1 MGLLNALLLLPIPS
15 TEVSKGDCWMKS
27 AYRFLLAVLFLAAP
41 TVSLA
46 QDAREIMIKVD
57 DLLNRTYQSSVRQM
71 KFSTCRYALSNGKL
85 SCVEKPRNIRFEV
98 FSTHKPA
105 PQGGID
111 HKSLDVIVDP
121 VSDKGTTML
130 SWIYADD
137 DKPFDI
143 WVFLPIL
150 NKVKRLVAVSDGK
163 EAAAMFGSEVST
175 EDSSDDRKIRDYT
188 YRLLGEETYR
198 GRRVWKIEMTPTPS
212 RRKRSYYSRIVSYVD
227 KERFNVLK
235 DELYDPSGRL
245 YKEYSVIE
253 VKQFGKLWLATKAS
267 MNNLLRRRITVVET
281 TAVAFNVAIDSE
293 FHTQRSLTDFAYR
306 ERQMQLYRKYLTQ
319 GPAKP

>member
-1 MGLLNALLLLPIPS
+1 
-15 TEVSKGDCWMKS
+15 MKTS
-27 AYRFLLAVLFLAAP
+27 YRILLAALFLAAP
-41 TVSLA
+41 TVSIA

-57 DLLNRTYQSSVRQM
+57 DLLNRTYKSSVRQM
-71 KFSTCRYALSNGKL
+71 KFSTCRYTLSNGKL
-85 SCVEKPRNIRFEV
+85 SCTEKPRNIRFEV
-98 FSTHKPA
+98 FSTHKLVA
-105 PQGGID
+105 QGEID

-143 WVFLPIL
+143 WVYLPVL
-150 NKVKRLVAVSDGK
+150 NKVKRLVAVSDGN

-188 YRLLGEETYR
+188 YKLLGQETYR
-198 GRRVWKIEMTPTPS
+198 GRQVWKIELTPTAS
-212 RRKRSYYSRIVSYVD
+212 RRKRSYYSRIVTYVD
-227 KERFNVLK
+227 KERFNTVK

-245 YKEYSVIE
+245 YKEWSVID
-253 VKQFGKLWLATKAS
+253 VKQFGRLWLPTKAS
-267 MNNLLRRRITVVET
+267 MNNLLKRRITVVET
-281 TAVAFNVAIDSE
+281 SAVAFDVEIEPE

-306 ERQMQLYRKYLTQ
+306 ERQMQLYRKSLTQ
-319 GPAKP
+319 GKSGTQQAPAKP

>member
-1 MGLLNALLLLPIPS
+1 
-15 TEVSKGDCWMKS
+15 MKTTFRIFF
-27 AYRFLLAVLFLAAP
+27 AALFLAAP
-41 TVSLA
+41 TASFA

-57 DLLNRTYQSSVRQM
+57 DVTNRSYSSSVRQM

-85 SCVEKPRNIRFEV
+85 SCTEKPRNIQFEV
-98 FSTHKPA
+98 FSKHKPVA
-105 PQGGID
+105 QGGVD

-121 VSDKGTTML
+121 ISDKGTTML

-137 DKPFDI
+137 NKPFDI
-143 WVFLPIL
+143 WVYLPVL
-150 NKVKRLVAVSDGK
+150 SKVKRLAAVSDGN

-188 YRLLGEETYR
+188 YKLLGQGTYR
-198 GRRVWKIEMTPTPS
+198 GRSVWKIEMTPTPS
-212 RRKRSYYSRIVSYVD
+212 RRKRSYYSRIVTYVD

-253 VKQFGKLWLATKAS
+253 VKQFGRVWLPMKAS
-267 MNNLLRRRITVVET
+267 MNNLLRRRITIVET
-281 TAVAFNVAIDSE
+281 SAVALNVAIDDE

-306 ERQMQLYRKYLTQ
+306 ERQMQIYRRHLTQ
-319 GPAKP
+319 GKGGTQQASAKP